1 MFICFRILLKN
12 WENDLH
18 IKNGFGKLLSIMNSF
33 FSGGNKPGPFR
44 FFRLLLHFP
53 NFVKLAWRLFVDERV
68 PVYRKA
74 ILILAE
80 LLAVVFAIAYLVNPL
95 DFDFIPI
102 FGRIDDL
109 LIGAFVILV
118 PGAWLFI
125 RLCPEHIV
133 REHVEQISR
142 GE

>member
-1 MFICFRILLKN
+1 MF
-12 WENDLH
+12 
-18 IKNGFGKLLSIMNSF
+18 NSF
-33 FSGGNKPGPFR
+33 FSGGNSRGPFR
-44 FFRLLLHFP
+44 FLRLLLHFP
-53 NFVKLAWRLFVDERV
+53 NFIRLAWRLFGDTRV

-80 LLAVVFAIAYLVNPL
+80 LLAVAFAVAYLVNPL
-95 DFDFIPI
+95 DFDFLPV

-109 LIGAFVILV
+109 VVGAFVILV

-125 RLCPEHIV
+125 RMCPDEV
-133 REHVEQISR
+133 VQDHVDRISR

>member
-1 MFICFRILLKN
+1 ML
-12 WENDLH
+12 
-18 IKNGFGKLLSIMNSF
+18 NSF
-33 FSGGNKPGPFR
+33 FFGGKGQGSFR

-68 PVYRKA
+68 PIHRKA

-80 LLAVVFAIAYLVNPL
+80 LVAIFFAVVYFVNPL
-95 DFDFIPI
+95 DLDFLPI
-102 FGRIDDL
+102 FGKFDDL
-109 LIGAFVILV
+109 IIGAFVILV

-133 REHVEQISR
+133 REHVDRISR
-142 GE
+142 KE

>member
-1 MFICFRILLKN
+1 M
-12 WENDLH
+12 
-18 IKNGFGKLLSIMNSF
+18 MNSF
-33 FSGGNKPGPFR
+33 FFGGNRPGSFR
-44 FFRLLLHFP
+44 LFRLLLHFP

-68 PVYRKA
+68 PIYRKA

-80 LLAVVFAIAYLVNPL
+80 LLAVIFAVAYLVNPL

-125 RLCPEHIV
+125 RLSPEHIV
-133 REHVEQISR
+133 REHVERISR
-142 GE
+142 KE